1 MCKPGMKSVPIL
13 QEEYMYQ
20 KWKKE
25 SCYGKV
31 FQVCYPLV
39 MSMSATTVMEF
50 TDRVFLSNY
59 SVDAISAVTP
69 AGITAYLFMAF
80 LGGIAGY
87 SQVFIAQYYGAG
99 KNSRI
104 GSTLWQGIY
113 FSLCSGVI
121 FLLLSFFAA
130 EPIFSL
136 AGHSPEVFTL
146 EVIYFNILCRG
157 AIFHVTMNALS
168 AFFTGRGITRPVM
181 IFHVLGMLI
190 NIPLDYA
197 LIFGK
202 WGFPELGVQ
211 GAALATVAAW
221 LIISILL
228 ILFIFTPLNI
238 HRYSLLKTWKFE
250 NALFLRFMRYGIP
263 GSLQFTLDILAF
275 TVFILLV
282 GRIGKL
288 ELAATN
294 IVISINA
301 LAFMPSMGV
310 SQGVS
315 ALVGQALG
323 KGAPGAAR
331 SVAWSSVHLLLIYI
345 FCVDMLFIF
354 YPEKLLALFIPAGQS
369 EAEYR
374 EILLMSIPLLRIVSI
389 YLFFDAMYM
398 VFSGV
403 LKGAGDTRF
412 IMWCIAFAS
421 FFCMIAPVYLGIT
434 YLSFTIEQA
443 WYCVLIFI
451 GILFTIVAIRYRQGK
466 WQQML
471 VIEKENVFPKT

>member
-1 MCKPGMKSVPIL
+1 
-13 QEEYMYQ
+13 MYHT
-20 KWKKE
+20 WKKA

-31 FQVCYPLV
+31 FRVCFPLV

-59 SVDAISAVTP
+59 SVNAISAVAP

-80 LGGIAGY
+80 LGGVAGY

-99 KNSRI
+99 QNSRI

-113 FSLCSGVI
+113 FSLCAGII
-121 FLLLSFFAA
+121 FLLLSWFAA
-130 EPIFSL
+130 KPIFSL
-136 AGHSPEVFTL
+136 AGHPQEIITL
-146 EVIYFNILCRG
+146 EVMYFNILCRG
-157 AIFHVTMNALS
+157 AVFHVAMNALS

-197 LIFGK
+197 LIFGA
-202 WGFPELGVQ
+202 WGFPELGIQ
-211 GAALATVAAW
+211 GAALATVASW
-221 LIISILL
+221 LLISILL
-228 ILFIFTPLNI
+228 ILFIFTPLNVK
-238 HRYSLLKTWKFE
+238 RYSLLISWKFDKE
-250 NALFLRFMRYGIP
+250 LFLRFMRFGIP

-282 GRIGKL
+282 GRIGKM

-323 KGAPGAAR
+323 KGSPGNAR
-331 SVAWSSVHLLLIYI
+331 SVAWSSLHLLLIYI
-345 FCVDMLFIF
+345 FCVDMLFVL
-354 YPEKLLALFIPAGQS
+354 YPERLLMLFIPGGHS
-369 EAEYR
+369 EAEYG
-374 EILLMSIPLLRIVSI
+374 EILRLGIPLLRIVSV
-389 YLFFDAMYM
+389 YLVFDAMYM

-421 FFCMIAPVYLGIT
+421 FFCMIAPIYLGIT
-434 YLSFTIEQA
+434 YLNFTITQA

-451 GILFTIVAIRYRQGK
+451 AALFLIVVLRYRQGK
-466 WQQML
+466 WQKML
-471 VIEKENVFPKT
+471 VIERTADWVKS

>member
-1 MCKPGMKSVPIL
+1 
-13 QEEYMYQ
+13 MYQ
-20 KWKKE
+20 TWKKT

-31 FQVCYPLV
+31 LRVCFPLV

-59 SVDAISAVTP
+59 SVNAISAVAP

-113 FSLCSGVI
+113 FSLCSGII
-121 FLLLSFFAA
+121 FLALSWFAA
-130 EPIFSL
+130 EPIFSF
-136 AGHSPEVFTL
+136 AGHPPEVFTL

-157 AIFHVTMNALS
+157 AVFHVAMNALS

-181 IFHVLGMLI
+181 IFHVIGMLI

-197 LIFGK
+197 LIFGV

-211 GAALATVAAW
+211 GAALATVASW

-228 ILFIFTPLNI
+228 IFFIFTPFNI
-238 HRYSLLKTWKFE
+238 KRYSLLLAWKFDKE
-250 NALFLRFMRYGIP
+250 LFLRFMRFGIP

-323 KGAPGAAR
+323 KGVPKEAR
-331 SVAWSSVHLLLIYI
+331 RVAWSSVHLLLIYI
-345 FCVDMLFIF
+345 FCVDMVFVF
-354 YPEKLLALFIPAGQS
+354 YPEKLLTLFIPTGQS

-374 EILLMSIPLLRIVSI
+374 EILQLGIPLLQIVSV

-412 IMWCIAFAS
+412 IMWCVGFAS
-421 FFCMIAPVYLGIT
+421 FFCMIAPIYLGIT
-434 YLSFTIEQA
+434 YLDFNVEQV

-451 GILFTIVAIRYRQGK
+451 GILFLIVAFRYRQGK
-466 WQQML
+466 WQKML
-471 VIEKENVFPKT
+471 VIEREAVSIES

>member
-1 MCKPGMKSVPIL
+1 
-13 QEEYMYQ
+13 
-20 KWKKE
+20 
-25 SCYGKV
+25 
-31 FQVCYPLV
+31 

-59 SVDAISAVTP
+59 SVNAISAVAP

-80 LGGIAGY
+80 LGGVAGY

-113 FSLCSGVI
+113 FSLCSGII
-121 FLLLSFFAA
+121 FWALSWFAA
-130 EPIFSL
+130 EPIFRI
-136 AGHSPEVFTL
+136 AGHPPEIFSL
-146 EVIYFNILCRG
+146 EVLYFNILCRG
-157 AIFHVTMNALS
+157 AVFHVAMNALS
-168 AFFTGRGITRPVM
+168 AFFAGRGITRPVM
-181 IFHVLGMLI
+181 IFHIFGMLI

-197 LIFGK
+197 LIFGA
-202 WGFPELGVQ
+202 WGLPELGVQ

-221 LIISILL
+221 LIITVLL
-228 ILFIFTPLNI
+228 TVFIFTPPNI
-238 HRYSLLKTWKFE
+238 ERYNLLSTWTFDK
-250 NALFLRFMRYGIP
+250 NLFLRFMKFGIP

-282 GRIGKL
+282 GRIGKY

-323 KGAPGAAR
+323 RGKPHDAR
-331 SVAWSSVHLLLIYI
+331 AVAWSSAHLLLIYI
-345 FCVDMLFIF
+345 LCVDMLFIF
-354 YPEKLLALFIPAGQS
+354 YPDKLLMLFIPHGQS
-369 EAEYR
+369 EEEYR
-374 EILLMSIPLLRIVSI
+374 QILFLAVPLLRIVSI
-389 YLFFDAMYM
+389 YLIFDAMYM

-412 IMWCIAFAS
+412 IMWCIGLAS
-421 FFCMIAPVYLGIT
+421 FFCMIAPVYFGIT
-434 YLSFTIEQA
+434 YLSFTIGQA
-443 WYCVLIFI
+443 WYCVLVFI
-451 GILFTIVAIRYRQGK
+451 GTLFLIAAVRYRKGK
-466 WQQML
+466 WQRML
-471 VIEKENVFPKT
+471 VIERDAVTIKG

>member
-1 MCKPGMKSVPIL
+1 
-13 QEEYMYQ
+13 MYQ
-20 KWKKE
+20 TWKKT

-31 FQVCYPLV
+31 FRVCFPLV

-59 SVDAISAVTP
+59 SVNAISAVAP
-69 AGITAYLFMAF
+69 AGITAFLFMAF
-80 LGGIAGY
+80 LGGVAGY

-113 FSLCSGVI
+113 FSLCSGII
-121 FLLLSFFAA
+121 FLLLSWFAA
-130 EPIFSL
+130 GPIFSL
-136 AGHSPEVFTL
+136 AGHPPEIITL
-146 EVIYFNILCRG
+146 EVMYFNILCRG
-157 AIFHVTMNALS
+157 AVFHVAMNALS

-181 IFHVLGMLI
+181 IFHALGMLI

-197 LIFGK
+197 LIFGA

-221 LIISILL
+221 LLISVLL
-228 ILFIFTPLNI
+228 VLFIFTPVNI
-238 HRYSLLKTWKFE
+238 KRYRLLTTWKFDK
-250 NALFLRFMRYGIP
+250 NLFFRFMRFGIP

-275 TVFILLV
+275 TVFILLM

-323 KGAPGAAR
+323 KGSPGDAR
-331 SVAWSSVHLLLIYI
+331 SVAWSSIHLLLIYI

-354 YPEKLLALFIPAGQS
+354 YPEKLLTLFIPNGQS
-369 EAEYR
+369 EAEYK
-374 EILLMSIPLLRIVSI
+374 EILLLGIPLLRIVSI

-412 IMWCIAFAS
+412 IMWCIGLAS
-421 FFCMIAPVYLGIT
+421 FFCMIAPVYFGIT
-434 YLSFTIEQA
+434 YLAFTVEQA
-443 WYCVLIFI
+443 WSCVLFFI
-451 GILFTIVAIRYRQGK
+451 GTLFLIVAVRYRQGK
-466 WQQML
+466 WQKML
-471 VIEKENVFPKT
+471 VIEREAVFTKS